1 VDQGV
6 VVAAEAAGEVEA
18 KNAMSVISVRD
29 LVKTYVVGEVT
40 VRALRGANMDVE
52 AGEFVAVTGPS
63 GSGKSTLM
71 HILGC
76 LDRPT
81 SGQYFLDGKDVSRMS
96 KDELA
101 AVRNRKIG
109 FVFQGFNLLSRTTA
123 LDNVELPLLYNGGSK
138 MKIAERHKRAM
149 AALEAVGLGERQH
162 HYPNQLSG
170 GQQQRVAIARA
181 LINQPSIILADEP
194 TGNLDTRTSIEVMGI
209 FQRLNVERGITIILI
224 THEMDIA
231 EYGTRLV
238 RFRDGKIQVDHKIA
252 NRRNAAHELANLPP
266 PEPEPDDAP
275 ADPKPAEHLGGVS

>member
-1 VDQGV
+1 
-6 VVAAEAAGEVEA
+6 
-18 KNAMSVISVRD
+18 MPVISIRD
-29 LVKTYVVGEVT
+29 LVKTYHVGEVT
-40 VRALRGANMDVE
+40 VRALRGANLDVE

-81 SGQYFLDGKDVSRMS
+81 SGKYILDGKDVSRMS

-101 AVRNRKIG
+101 IIRNRKIG

-123 LDNVELPLLYNGGSK
+123 LDNVELPMLYNG
-138 MKIAERHKRAM
+138 AEKLRSAQRHKRAM
-149 AALEAVGLGERQH
+149 EALEAVGLGERFH
-162 HYPNQLSG
+162 HFPNQLSG

-181 LINQPSIILADEP
+181 LVTMPTILLADEP
-194 TGNLDTRTSIEVMGI
+194 TGNLDTRTSIEVMDI
-209 FQRLNVERGITIILI
+209 FQRLNVDRGITVLLI

-238 RFRDGKIQVDHKIA
+238 RFRDGRIQVDQKIA
-252 NRRNAAHELANLPP
+252 HRRDAAQELAKLPP
-266 PEPEPDDAP
+266 PEPDVPVP
-275 ADPKPAEHLGGVS
+275 ADEAPVEHMGGVV